1 MMKDMRRWMH
11 ASVAL
16 YLKSVAVLHGIPALC
31 EGLDERTTAFQE
43 APDRMEIRMNGPY
56 TTRLPGITEAR
67 VTVNV
72 LFTSNFGSNQ
82 KNAFSLD
89 NAMGATHQAM
99 DLGIPLFRTGAA
111 TDDRVQIGCLQVIKD
126 VKVFDFGQLD
136 AITRTRQGM
145 VTASYQF
152 DFDY

>member
-1 MMKDMRRWMH
+1 MRDMRRWMH

-16 YLKSVAVLHGIPALC
+16 YLKSIAASAGIPALC

-67 VTVNV
+67 ITVNV
-72 LFTSNFGSNQ
+72 IFTSNFGSNQ

-89 NAMGATHQAM
+89 NALGRAHEAM
-99 DLGIPLFRTGAA
+99 DAGIPIFRTGAV
-111 TDDRVQIGCLQVIKD
+111 TDDQVQIGCMQVIKD

-136 AITRTRQGM
+136 ATSRTRQGM

-152 DFDY
+152 DFDN